1 MTERVLL
8 VRRGG
13 LGDTLLMAPVL
24 RALARAHPGAA
35 IDFAGNSEFGAVL
48 AHWGLAARVFSSEDC
63 QRSRWGSDGAGSPG
77 ERWRRYRAILSDDPA
92 FEALARPT
100 CQVACFDPRPRD
112 AQPLPLQIARQVGLA
127 LLWPQDARCGTWR
140 PEPGGAVVLAP
151 GSGGRAKCWP
161 SVRWLELAAGLAA
174 FGRVAVVVGPVEVE
188 RDDPRTWPWPVP
200 VSFLVHEAV
209 VVLGGDLARAQAFV
223 GNDSGTTHLA
233 AMTGLPTVA
242 LFGPSDPAVFAPNG
256 PRVEVVRAPGSDL
269 AALPT
274 GTVLAACRRQLTAPG
289 VAPDQGNR
297 ARTRSQ

>member
-24 RALARAHPGAA
+24 RALARAHPLAA
-35 IDFAGNSEFGAVL
+35 IDFAGNTEFGAVL

-63 QRSRWGSDGAGSPG
+63 QLWRWGSDGAGAFG
-77 ERWRRYRAILSDDPA
+77 ERWLRYRAILSDDPA
-92 FEALARPT
+92 FAALASPACR
-100 CQVACFDPRPRD
+100 VACFDPRPSEAR
-112 AQPLPLQIARQVGLA
+112 PLPLQIARQVGLA
-127 LLWPQDARCGTWR
+127 LLWPQDAWCASWR

-161 SVRWLELAAGLAA
+161 GVRWRELAVELAA
-174 FGRVAVVVGPVEVE
+174 FGPIAVVVGPVEVE

-209 VVLGGDLARAQAFV
+209 VALCGDLARARAFV

-242 LFGPSDPAVFAPNG
+242 LFGPSDPAVFAPHG
-256 PRVEVVRAPGSDL
+256 PRVEVVRAPGADL

-274 GTVLAACRRQLTAPG
+274 STVLAACRRQLAGPG
-289 VAPDQGNR
+289 VPPDQGKR